1 MCNILEGLDKAI
13 GEIFR
18 FRNDVA
24 RIALSEESINGN
36 AGGVKTLFAGPE
48 TPKGAADSGSGAEKA
63 QKGVG
68 RHEQTVYRMPHDDLG
83 GRPLLIL
90 TGEQV
95 QRDYL
100 AYLDSRRTSWIAC
113 GRESIDLRRA
123 CAILAEQLG
132 VKRMAVVGGGHITW
146 AFWRRGCWMRSAC
159 LSARGLTAAAAWR
172 RCLTDSRRSVRP
184 YESGAVWLRYRV
196 GRE

>member
-1 MCNILEGLDKAI
+1 
-13 GEIFR
+13 
-18 FRNDVA
+18 
-24 RIALSEESINGN
+24 
-36 AGGVKTLFAGPE
+36 
-48 TPKGAADSGSGAEKA
+48 
-63 QKGVG
+63 
-68 RHEQTVYRMPHDDLG
+68 MPHDDLG

-132 VKRMAVVGGGHITW
+132 VKRMAVVGGGHINMGFL
-146 AFWRRGCWMRSAC
+146 AAGLLDEVSLLVGAGIDGRGGM
-159 LSARGLTAAAAWR
+159 AAVFDGQPPERA
-172 RCLTDSRRSVRP
+172 SV
-184 YESGAVWLRYRV
+184 
-196 GRE
+196 

>member
-63 QKGVG
+63 QK
-68 RHEQTVYRMPHDDLG
+68 R
-83 GRPLLIL
+83 
-90 TGEQV
+90 
-95 QRDYL
+95 
-100 AYLDSRRTSWIAC
+100 SRET
-113 GRESIDLRRA
+113 
-123 CAILAEQLG
+123 
-132 VKRMAVVGGGHITW
+132 
-146 AFWRRGCWMRSAC
+146 
-159 LSARGLTAAAAWR
+159 
-172 RCLTDSRRSVRP
+172 
-184 YESGAVWLRYRV
+184 
-196 GRE
+196 

>member
-1 MCNILEGLDKAI
+1 MCNILEGLDKAL

-24 RIALSEESINGN
+24 RIVLSEESINGN
-36 AGGVKTLFAGPE
+36 ADGVKTLFAGPE

-68 RHEQTVYRMPHDDLG
+68 RYEQTVYRMPHNDLG

-95 QRDYL
+95 QRDDL
-100 AYLDSRRTSWIAC
+100 AYLDSRCTSWIAC

-132 VKRMAVVGGGHITW
+132 VKRMAVVGGGHINMGFL
-146 AFWRRGCWMRSAC
+146 AAGLLDEVSLLVGAGIDGRGGM
-159 LSARGLTAAAAWR
+159 AAVFDGQPPERA
-172 RCLTDSRRSVRP
+172 SV
-184 YESGAVWLRYRV
+184 
-196 GRE
+196 